1 MIRRYDDE
9 GLVRRIMRQSGAVWP
24 LSLFWAQTLYHVDR
38 VVHRR
43 TRGRS
48 TFTSWLTGL
57 PVVMLTTTG
66 ARSGRASTMPVLGFP
81 DGDATVV
88 IGSNYGRPRHPA
100 WVHNLRAH
108 PRATLTLGDVAHDVE
123 AVELEGPERE
133 GRLAAAAEIYPGF
146 RVYVRRAAP
155 RRIGVFRLEPR
166 ARG

>member
-1 MIRRYDDE
+1 MIKRYEDA
-9 GLVRRIMRQSGAVWP
+9 GVVRRIMRQSGAVWP
-24 LSLFWAQTLYHVDR
+24 LSLLWARTLYRVDR
-38 VVHRR
+38 VVYRR

-66 ARSGRASTMPVLGFP
+66 ARSGRRTTSPVLGFP

-88 IGSNYGRPRHPA
+88 IGSNYGQARHPA

-108 PRATLTLGDVAHDVE
+108 PQATLTLDGVPGEVE
-123 AVELEGPERE
+123 AVELDGDARER
-133 GRLAAAAEIYPGF
+133 RLQAAAEIYPGYA
-146 RVYVRRAAP
+146 VYVRRAAP

-166 ARG
+166 RD

>member
-1 MIRRYDDE
+1 MIKRYDDE
-9 GLVRRIMRQSGAVWP
+9 GLVRRVMRQSGAVWP
-24 LSLFWAQTLYHVDR
+24 LSLFWARTLYHVDR

-43 TRGRS
+43 SRGRS

-66 ARSGRASTMPVLGFP
+66 ARSGRPSTMPVLGFP

-88 IGSNYGRPRHPA
+88 IGSNYGQARHPA

-108 PRATLTLGDVAHDVE
+108 PRATLTLDGVARAVE
-123 AVELEGPERE
+123 AVELDGDDRER
-133 GRLAAAAEIYPGF
+133 RLAAAREIYPGF
-146 RVYVRRAAP
+146 AVYVRRAAP

-166 ARG
+166 